1 MKRGKSYRTAR
12 EQVEWDWYRQEQVR
26 GRRPGCEAAVADV
39 LHLHIGSLHVAEL
52 LAHLG
57 RSKEAIGYYAKI
69 AQRFEQ
75 GGFEDLVGRSPAMR
89 EVFEST
95 NRLQER
101 ADNEIQAL
109 AVGKNG
115 DLHKTMIAMEEADV
129 SFQLLMQIRNKIVA
143 AYQEIM
149 RMQV

>member
-1 MKRGKSYRTAR
+1 MKIEPVESVPFTRSMFAAAPPPGTAS
-12 EQVEWDWYRQEQVR
+12 
-26 GRRPGCEAAVADV
+26 AASSF
-39 LHLHIGSLHVAEL
+39 GE
-52 LAHLG
+52 
-57 RSKEAIGYYAKI
+57 
-69 AQRFEQ
+69 
-75 GGFEDLVGRSPAMR
+75 AMR

-95 NRLQER
+95 NRLQEK

-149 RMQV
+149 RMQI

>member
-1 MKRGKSYRTAR
+1 MKI
-12 EQVEWDWYRQEQVR
+12 EPVESVPFTRSMS
-26 GRRPGCEAAVADV
+26 AAVQP
-39 LHLHIGSLHVAEL
+39 
-52 LAHLG
+52 LG
-57 RSKEAIGYYAKI
+57 TAPSAPSFGE
-69 AQRFEQ
+69 
-75 GGFEDLVGRSPAMR
+75 AMR
-89 EVFEST
+89 EVLEST
-95 NRLQER
+95 NRLQEQ

-149 RMQV
+149 RMQI

>member
-1 MKRGKSYRTAR
+1 
-12 EQVEWDWYRQEQVR
+12 
-26 GRRPGCEAAVADV
+26 
-39 LHLHIGSLHVAEL
+39 
-52 LAHLG
+52 
-57 RSKEAIGYYAKI
+57 
-69 AQRFEQ
+69 
-75 GGFEDLVGRSPAMR
+75 MR

-95 NRLQER
+95 NRLQDK

-115 DLHKTMIAMEEADV
+115 DLHNTMIAMEEADV

-149 RMQV
+149 RMQI

>member
-1 MKRGKSYRTAR
+1 MKIDAVESVPFTRSMSSAVQPPGTAASAPSF
-12 EQVEWDWYRQEQVR
+12 
-26 GRRPGCEAAVADV
+26 GA
-39 LHLHIGSLHVAEL
+39 
-52 LAHLG
+52 
-57 RSKEAIGYYAKI
+57 
-69 AQRFEQ
+69 
-75 GGFEDLVGRSPAMR
+75 AMR

-95 NRLQER
+95 NRLQKQ

-149 RMQV
+149 RMQI